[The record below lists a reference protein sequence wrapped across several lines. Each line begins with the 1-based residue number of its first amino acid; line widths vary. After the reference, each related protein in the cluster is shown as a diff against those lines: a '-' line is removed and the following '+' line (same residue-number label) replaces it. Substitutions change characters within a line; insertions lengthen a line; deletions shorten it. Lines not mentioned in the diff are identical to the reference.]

1 MRSASGSVARTISAC
16 CRAARSIAAFFRVRG
31 RYGRKVAVRD
41 ILFFYRD
48 DVRKAEFAER
58 FGDEDDSG
66 SVYRR
71 VDDFQVVMGGDGFG
85 RQRQRMNGVE
95 VDRVEGFVENDDV
108 VFVSVGEHLIRR
120 RDLLHLRDDVFV
132 VRSHYLSAVVPVR
145 FVAVILFRVVRG
157 GDDHAAV
164 AFQLADG
171 EAQLGRRTERVE
183 QVNLES
189 VRCEDVGDAFRK
201 QPAVVAAV
209 VPDSDLDLL
218 TRKGFFQ
225 VVRKAL
231 RSHADRVDVHPV
243 GAYPHDAA
251 QAARAEF
258 EVFVEALG
266 QLAQVVIHKIFD
278 LLFRVFVV
286 VSGEPFFGSL
296 LND

>member
-1 MRSASGSVARTISAC
+1 MLSLC
-16 CRAARSIAAFFRVRG
+16 PF
-31 RYGRKVAVRD
+31 
-41 ILFFYRD
+41 
-48 DVRKAEFAER
+48 
-58 FGDEDDSG
+58 
-66 SVYRR
+66 
-71 VDDFQVVMGGDGFG
+71 
-85 RQRQRMNGVE
+85 
-95 VDRVEGFVENDDV
+95 
-108 VFVSVGEHLIRR
+108 LIRR

-243 GAYPHDAA
+243 RADSHDSP
-251 QAARAEF
+251 QAARAELQIF
-258 EVFVEALG
+258 IKTFGKLFRIVVY
-266 QLAQVVIHKIFD
+266 QLCN